1 MKKKSIN
8 LERKLFLNKEIVAE
22 LNTLEQALLLGGDEL
37 SLQQGCVTQ
46 DGRSTCVTFPPM
58 GENCIFC

>member
-8 LERKLFLNKEIVAE
+8 LERKLFLNKGIVAA
-22 LNTLEQALLLGGDEL
+22 LNAEEQALLPGGNDL
-37 SLQQGCVTQ
+37 SLQYGCVTQ
-46 DGRSTCVTFPPM
+46 DGRNTCATFPPM